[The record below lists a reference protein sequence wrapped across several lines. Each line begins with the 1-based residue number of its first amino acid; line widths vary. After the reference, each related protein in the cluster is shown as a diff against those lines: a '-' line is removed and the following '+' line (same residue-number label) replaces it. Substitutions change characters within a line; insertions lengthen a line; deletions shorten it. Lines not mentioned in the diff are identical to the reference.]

1 MDWRKMPSLASLRA
15 FEAAARLSGFSPAAR
30 ELNVTH
36 AAVSQQVRALEAEL
50 GLSLIIRSGR
60 GLELTADGRALAAA
74 VGDGFQ
80 TIQTTIAAFGNRD
93 ENRPVRVTST
103 AAFTSEWLMPRLR
116 GFWALHPDIAIS
128 LHPDSRPLDL
138 RREGMDLGVRY
149 GRGNWPGVE
158 TRLLTSARMVVAAD
172 PSLVDGS
179 GRLPIER
186 LQELPWVLMSDWP
199 EQRAWLE
206 SIGLDI
212 DRLHVTLVLT
222 EELAM
227 TAARQGMGLVVQDKA
242 LLEQDL
248 ASGRLILIHD
258 REDSLPAY
266 FLVTAPGPL
275 RRPAQIFRDWLL
287 NQV

>member
-1 MDWRKMPSLASLRA
+1 MPSLASLRA

-50 GLSLIIRSGR
+50 GLPLVIRSGR
-60 GLELTADGRALAAA
+60 GIELTADGRALAAA
-74 VGDGFQ
+74 VGDGFEM
-80 TIQTTIAAFGNRD
+80 IQAAIASFASRD

-116 GFWALHPDIAIS
+116 GFWIAHPEIAIS
-128 LHPDSRPLDL
+128 LHPDSRPFDL
-138 RREGMDLGVRY
+138 RREGMDLGIRY

-158 TRLLTSARMVVAAD
+158 TCLLASARMVVAAD
-172 PSLVDGS
+172 RSLVPDS
-179 GRLPIER
+179 APLPIER
-186 LQELPWVLMSDWP
+186 LQEMPWVLMSDWP
-199 EQRAWLE
+199 EQRTWLE

-212 DRLHVTLVLT
+212 DRLRVTLVLT

-227 TAARQGMGLVVQDKA
+227 TAARQGMGLVVQDRA
-242 LLEQDL
+242 LLEHDL
-248 ASGRLILIHD
+248 ASGRLTLVHD
-258 REDSLPAY
+258 REDTLPAY

-287 NQV
+287 DQV